1 MVSKS
6 RKNPPTSSKPGP
18 AKGKSRGTPE
28 SAEHNVW
35 LSGLGA
41 LAEAQANA
49 QAEGNKA
56 FEALVQQGLD
66 MQARTQAA
74 ARQQW
79 DETTQKMSAL
89 SAQIAANPWDRLSDI
104 FQSRVARALHHMGM
118 PSAEQFAALNR
129 RVDALE
135 KAIQGLG
142 VPAAK
147 AAAAEKPARSA
158 KSKTQG
164 KKS

>member
-6 RKNPPTSSKPGP
+6 RKNPPAPSKPGP

-28 SAEHNVW
+28 SVEHNAW

-49 QAEGNKA
+49 QAEGSKA

-74 ARQQW
+74 AKQQW

-89 SAQIAANPWDRLSDI
+89 SAQITANPWDRLSDI
-104 FQSRVARALHHMGM
+104 FQGRVARALQHMGM
-118 PSAEQFAALNR
+118 PSAEQLDDLNR

-135 KAIQGLG
+135 RALQSLG
-142 VPAAK
+142 MPAAGPAAAK
-147 AAAAEKPARSA
+147 APARSA
-158 KSKTQG
+158 KPKAKG
-164 KKS
+164 KKG